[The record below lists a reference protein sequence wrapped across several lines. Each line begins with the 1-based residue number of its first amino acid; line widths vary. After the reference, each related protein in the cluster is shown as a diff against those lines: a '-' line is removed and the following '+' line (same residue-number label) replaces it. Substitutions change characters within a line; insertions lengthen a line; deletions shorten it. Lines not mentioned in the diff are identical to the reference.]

1 MNEQSGRKLEV
12 GIEGMSCAA
21 CSARI
26 ERGLKRL
33 EGVSDASV
41 NLATEKAEVAVDP
54 LQITPEQVVRTIEE
68 LGYRPRTEELELGIG
83 GMSCAAC
90 VRRVERALKTVPGVI
105 DATVNLAAER
115 AWVHYLPG
123 SVTAQELVAAVEQ
136 AGYQAWPIADERRQ
150 EDEQAATLAR
160 MRRDLWLASVL
171 SLPVLVLSMGGE
183 WIPGLGAWL
192 QAHAPFPRAWEW
204 LQFLLTT
211 AVIAGPGRRFYRP
224 GWIAWRH
231 LSPDMN
237 SLVMTGTGA
246 AWLYSTAVL
255 LMPEWFPEAAR
266 HVFFESAAVVI
277 TVILYGKYLEER
289 AKGRASDAIRRLM
302 GLQADSA
309 ELLRGGEF
317 VTVPLSRVQPGDR
330 VRVRPG
336 ARIPVDG
343 MVVEGE
349 SHVDESMLT
358 GEPMPV
364 HRSPGDEVAAGTMNG
379 NGQLVVEVR
388 HAGRDTLLAQ
398 IIRMV
403 EQAQAGKLPIQRLAD
418 RVVAVFTPAVLAI
431 AVLTFA
437 VWMWIGPEP
446 RLTHALIT
454 MVAVLVIACP
464 CAMGLATPA
473 AIMVGTGRAAEL
485 GVLIRRGEA
494 LERLAEV
501 RCILFDKTGTLT
513 EGRPRLVTVEGGER
527 TEVLQLAAAA
537 EQASEHPLAQ
547 ALVEAARAEGLE
559 LPEVQHFEA
568 VPGQGI
574 RARVAGHEVLIGNR
588 RLMQSA
594 GLETSAWPSAETL
607 AGEGQTVVYL
617 AVDGAPRALL
627 GIADP
632 PRPEAAA
639 VVAELRRRGFAVAMI
654 TGDQRRT
661 AEAVAQRLGIEEI
674 HAEVLPVDKARVVR
688 EAREA
693 APGRNAVA
701 FVGDGINDAP
711 ALAEADV
718 GIAMGSGTDIAVEAG
733 DLILMGG
740 HLDRLLTA
748 LDISRRTLA
757 TIRGNLFWAFAY
769 NIVLI
774 PVAAGVLYP
783 VWGVLLN
790 PMLAGAA
797 MGLSSLFVV
806 FNSMR
811 LRRARAW
818 QPDVTLSVSETR
830 GART

>member
-1 MNEQSGRKLEV
+1 MSEAERCKLEV
-12 GIEGMSCAA
+12 GIDGMSCAA

-26 ERGLKRL
+26 ERGLNRL
-33 EGVSDASV
+33 EGVDRASV
-41 NLATEKAEVAVDP
+41 NLATERAELAFDPERVSPGEVVQTIESLGYQPRTAEV
-54 LQITPEQVVRTIEE
+54 
-68 LGYRPRTEELELGIG
+68 ELGIG
-83 GMSCAAC
+83 GMTCAAC
-90 VRRVERALKTVPGVI
+90 VRRVERALARLPGVLE
-105 DATVNLAAER
+105 ASVNLATER
-115 AWVHYLPG
+115 AWVRYLAG
-123 SVTAQELVAAVEQ
+123 SVEVDDLVRAVEE
-136 AGYQAWPIADERRQ
+136 AGYRAWPIDAQ
-150 EDEQAATLAR
+150 AGAGDEQAANLAR
-160 MRRDLWLASVL
+160 MRRDLWIATLL

-183 WIPGLGAWL
+183 WIAPLGDWL
-192 QAHAPFPRAWEW
+192 AAHEPFPRAWAW
-204 LQFLLTT
+204 LQFVLTT
-211 AVIAGPGRRFYRP
+211 AVILGPGWRFFRP
-224 GWIAWRH
+224 GWIAWKH
-231 LSPDMN
+231 LAPDMN

-255 LMPEWFPEAAR
+255 LAPDWFPQAAR

-309 ELLRGGEF
+309 EVWRDGAF
-317 VTVPLSRVQPGDR
+317 VEQPLSRVRPGDR

-336 ARIPVDG
+336 SRIPVDG
-343 MVVEGE
+343 VVLEGD

-358 GEPMPV
+358 GEPIPV
-364 HRSPGDEVAAGTMNG
+364 HRGPGDEVAAGTLNG
-379 NGQLVVEVR
+379 NGQLVIEVR

-418 RVVAVFTPAVLAI
+418 RVVAVFTPVVLAV
-431 AVLTFA
+431 AALTFV
-437 VWMWIGPEP
+437 VWMWVGPEP
-446 RLTHALIT
+446 RLTHALVT

-494 LERLAEV
+494 LERLAGV
-501 RCILFDKTGTLT
+501 RRVLFDKTGTLT
-513 EGRPRLVTVEGGER
+513 EGRPMLVRVEAEDR
-527 TEVLQLAAAA
+527 DAALRLAAAA
-537 EQASEHPLAQ
+537 EQASEHPLAR
-547 ALVEAARAEGLE
+547 AIVEAAAEAGLE
-559 LPEVQHFEA
+559 LPPVSDFEA
-568 VPGQGI
+568 LPGEGI
-574 RARVAGHEVLIGNR
+574 HARVEDQELWLGNR
-588 RLMQSA
+588 RLMRRV
-594 GLETSAWPSAETL
+594 GIDETAWPQAERL
-607 AGEGQTVVYL
+607 AEAGQTVVFM
-617 AVDGAPRALL
+617 AVDGRPMALL

-632 PRPEAAA
+632 PRPESRA
-639 VVAELRRRGFAVAMI
+639 VIAELHRRGLRVAMI
-654 TGDQRRT
+654 SGDQERT
-661 AEAVAQRLGIEEI
+661 ARAVARELGIDEV
-674 HAEVLPVDKARVVR
+674 HAEVLPADKARVVR
-688 EAREA
+688 ESAE
-693 APGRNAVA
+693 GDGAVA

-740 HLDRLLTA
+740 HLDRLVTA
-748 LDISRRTLA
+748 LEISRRTLA
-757 TIRGNLFWAFAY
+757 TIRGNLFWAFVY

-783 VWGVLLN
+783 FWGVLLN

-811 LRRARAW
+811 LRRMPAW
-818 QPDVTLSVSETR
+818 QPPTDSPITTGGNEP
-830 GART
+830 